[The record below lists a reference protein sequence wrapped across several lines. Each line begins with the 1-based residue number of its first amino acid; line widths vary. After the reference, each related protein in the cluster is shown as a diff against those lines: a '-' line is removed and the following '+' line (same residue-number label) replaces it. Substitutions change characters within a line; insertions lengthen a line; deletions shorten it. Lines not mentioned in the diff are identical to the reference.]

1 MSNGV
6 TKAGRT
12 SDGTASVSALP
23 QGKNYLFVIGI
34 DKYQKHRNLANPV
47 LDAEA
52 FIKLVTE
59 KYQFSNQESQLIT
72 LFDEKATQANI
83 YNRLAFLA
91 DRVTNQDCLV
101 IYFSGHGEYKKKLSQ
116 GYWIPHDGDPDN
128 AYGSYISFKNFISF
142 IEAIDSFHTFIIAD
156 SCYAGSL
163 FTARSATSDVM
174 TRYESIPSRWLLT
187 AGRLEEVP
195 DGQPNKHSPFAK
207 SLLTWLGNN
216 NNPRFSVADLCRKV
230 IHSIDSMGS
239 DQTPQG
245 ESLRIP
251 GNQGGEFMFRLK
263 EYADKVI
270 EEEVVLED
278 HGTDRGGKDVPPQT
292 DLEPP
297 SSVGDPVIHN
307 LSDLK
312 TKLRGHLASDEF
324 KKTFE
329 LFDKFLRDSSSSAN
343 LIISLQGQYNGMIRQ
358 QRAGTVNDS
367 FAMQTFNRI
376 RIALTELTNDLEE
389 EDINAD
395 AYERDG
401 RQEASVE
408 DLKHRIED
416 LQKEVDKSLDAVNAP
431 QQDFASRLT
440 DLERQGIQSQLN
452 ILQKKLNFFLER
464 QAVISDPSQRF
475 TLEMQIEETQ
485 QQINEAKAKLGI

>member
-1 MSNGV
+1 M
-6 TKAGRT
+6 
-12 SDGTASVSALP
+12 
-23 QGKNYLFVIGI
+23 
-34 DKYQKHRNLANPV
+34 
-47 LDAEA
+47 
-52 FIKLVTE
+52 
-59 KYQFSNQESQLIT
+59 IT
-72 LFDEKATQANI
+72 LFDEEATQAEI
-83 YNRLAFLA
+83 YKKLAFLA
-91 DRVTNQDCLV
+91 DRVTSQDCLV
-101 IYFSGHGEYKKKLSQ
+101 IYFSGHGEYKKKLNQ
-116 GYWIPHDGDPDN
+116 GYWIPYDGDPDN
-128 AYGSYISFKNFISF
+128 AYGSYISFKNLISF

-163 FTARSATSDVM
+163 FTARSATGDVM

-207 SLLTWLGNN
+207 SLLTWLESNT
-216 NNPRFSVADLCRKV
+216 NPRFSVADLCRKV

-239 DQTPQG
+239 NQTPQG

-270 EEEVVLED
+270 EEEVILED
-278 HGTDRGGKDVPPQT
+278 QGTDRGGTSVQPSPP
-292 DLEPP
+292 EPP
-297 SSVGDPVIHN
+297 SSVADPVIHD

-324 KKTFE
+324 EQAFE
-329 LFDKFLRDSSSSAN
+329 LFNKFLRDSSGNAN
-343 LIISLQGQYNGMIRQ
+343 LIISLQGQYNGMKRQ
-358 QRAGTVNDS
+358 QRAGTVDNA
-367 FAMQTFNRI
+367 FAMRTFNRI
-376 RIALTELTNDLEE
+376 RIALTELTNDLEDG
-389 EDINAD
+389 DINPD
-395 AYERDG
+395 AYEQDG

-416 LQKEVDKSLDAVNAP
+416 LQKEVDKSLDAVKTPERN
-431 QQDFASRLT
+431 FASRLT
-440 DLERQGIQSQLN
+440 DLERQGIESQLN

-464 QAVISDPSQRF
+464 QAVISDPSQKF
-475 TLEMQIEETQ
+475 SLEMQIEETQ